1 MRKIMKVFILSLILG
16 LSFTSVTTA
25 KTGFFLEKN
34 KIKASILT
42 ENIVNTSLY
51 SGGYQSCI
59 DECDTQYDYD
69 YTQYC
74 SGGYYDTQVCEILI
88 DELYACYDY
97 CDSSY
102 P

>member
-1 MRKIMKVFILSLILG
+1 MF
-16 LSFTSVTTA
+16 SFTSITNA
-25 KTGFFLEKN
+25 KTGFVLEKSKN
-34 KIKASILT
+34 ISTLSK
-42 ENIVNTSLY
+42 NIVNSSLY

-59 DECDTQYDYD
+59 DECDTQYDID
-69 YTQYC
+69 YAQYC

>member
-1 MRKIMKVFILSLILG
+1 MKIIIFSLFLVLSFISVANSDSGFILN
-16 LSFTSVTTA
+16 
-25 KTGFFLEKN
+25 KN
-34 KIKASILT
+34 KENNSIISK
-42 ENIVNTSLY
+42 NVVNHSLY
-51 SGGYQSCI
+51 SSGYQSCI
-59 DECDTQYDYD
+59 NDCDSDFNNDYNF
-69 YTQYC
+69 YC